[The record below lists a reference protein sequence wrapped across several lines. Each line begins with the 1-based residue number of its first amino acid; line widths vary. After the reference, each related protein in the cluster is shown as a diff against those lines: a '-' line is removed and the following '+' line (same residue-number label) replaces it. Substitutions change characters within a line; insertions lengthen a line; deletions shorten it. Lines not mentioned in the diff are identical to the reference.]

1 MDSYAATTAN
11 KIAKRKFLNEGIKH
25 MLISTLAFAV
35 MNVFI
40 KKLSHLPAM
49 EIVFFR
55 CLVSLVACWYGL
67 RKTNAEWVGHNRL
80 LLILRGTFGTIALY
94 TFFLTL
100 QNVPL
105 ANAVTIQYLSP
116 IFTTIIAIFLLGERV
131 QKLQWLFYAVSFCGV
146 LVIKG
151 FDADFPLG
159 YFITGIASA
168 FFSGVAYNLVRS
180 LKESEHPL
188 VIVLHFQFVGVIAG
202 LFFTLFNWKTPHGTD
217 WIYLFLTGVCTQIG
231 QLNLTKALQAE
242 KIAKV
247 SILNYLGILYALIF
261 GWLLFEEI
269 YTLQTLVGIIMVVT
283 GVILSILYNKRR
295 TNIEELE
302 ITKG

>member
-1 MDSYAATTAN
+1 MDASQVDFSSENKLLTAGVRSM
-11 KIAKRKFLNEGIKH
+11 IY
-25 MLISTLAFAV
+25 STLAFAS

-40 KKLSHLPAM
+40 KQLSHLPAM

-55 CLVSLVACWYGL
+55 CLISLVACWYGL
-67 RKTNAEWVGHNRL
+67 RNVKESWLGNNHL
-80 LLILRGTFGTIALY
+80 LLVLRGTFGTIALY

-105 ANAVTIQYLSP
+105 ASAVTIQYLSP

-131 QKLQWLFYAVSFCGV
+131 LKIQWIFYALSFIGV

-151 FDADFPLG
+151 FDANFPAA

-168 FFSGVAYNLVRS
+168 FFSGLAYNMVRS

-188 VIVLHFQFVGVIAG
+188 VIVLHFQIIGVVAG
-202 LFFTLFNWKTPHGTD
+202 FIFTLFNWVTPQGID
-217 WIYLFLTGVCTQIG
+217 WIYLLLTGIFTQIG
-231 QLNLTKALQAE
+231 QVNLTKALQAE

-247 SILNYLGILYALIF
+247 SILNYLGILYALLFGWFIF
-261 GWLLFEEI
+261 GET
-269 YTLQTLVGIIMVVT
+269 YTLQTIIGIIIVVA
-283 GVILSILYNKRR
+283 GVILSVLYNKRR

-302 ITKG
+302 VTRG